1 MVSITGVT
9 GCQASHYYTEK
20 DNYYSKEQG
29 EWYGKGAAE
38 LGLAGPIEKEVF
50 EDILAGKSREGDQLV
65 GTGVNGEHRAGIDVT
80 FSAPKSVSILSEAC
94 DEGAVRQ
101 AHREAVDSTLRHIE
115 EHYAQAR
122 QTEKGQTERIDT
134 GNLVIAKFEHD
145 TSRELDPQ
153 LHTHAVIMNMTQRED
168 GQWRALSNEELYNNK
183 MYFGQYY
190 RNELAANLRERGY
203 EIESDHRGL
212 FEVRG
217 IDKDLRDHFS
227 QRSEQIA
234 DKVKEM
240 RTQYPHSEESKL
252 REIAALGSRIAK
264 QDVDKEAVHEAWNE
278 RLREL
283 EHTIEGVI
291 QNVHREAENARQK
304 EQERT
309 EPRLNEYDY
318 IRIAARDLTENESTF
333 SKESVL
339 RNAGRLSVGQYRTG
353 DLGRAFDELRSDKEI
368 RRLDRNTF
376 TTSEMQKIEKDIVRR
391 VRHGQDKTESVTTP
405 EKVQAGLKE
414 YEQVRQRGNPEYSL
428 TEGQRRSV
436 EHILTS
442 RDKYVGIQGDAGTG
456 KSTML
461 GAVRQQAQSEGYE
474 VRGLAK
480 TGKAAEELEKNA
492 GIRSQTIDSFLLQER
507 DALGERQLWV
517 IDEASMVGSR
527 QFRELMIRSEQA
539 EAKVVYVGD
548 HKQEQAIDAGVPF
561 QKLQESGVLKTVEMN
576 EITRQSGEYRETSQD
591 LAARRIDRA
600 FGRLARTGKIN
611 EMPDRAERIKTIVED
626 YTGRPDYK
634 DTIIVTARND
644 DRTEL
649 NDSIRKELKSLGRL
663 DEKEYT
669 FTVRASRNLS
679 PEDRHFGQSYRE
691 GDVIYSTM
699 AGVMGRAGSEGK
711 VTSVDHHSHSI
722 TAKDKDGKEHSI
734 DLIKDGGRISV
745 YGEKEASFSEGD
757 KVIFLKNDRGLEVKN
772 GQCGTVRQVDELGH
786 MSVQMESGR
795 EVEFNVG
802 SQYNYIDH
810 GYAVTSYKSQGQT
823 SRDVIYHADT
833 RREVNFNQAYVAITR
848 GREDVAIYTDD
859 KENLKD
865 QMKNESMK
873 TWSPDYETSP
883 DFHRDQERKDFE
895 RSEMNES
902 SKSGQDD
909 SHVRDSAKDQE
920 HDIEK

>member
-1 MVSITGVT
+1 
-9 GCQASHYYTEK
+9 
-20 DNYYSKEQG
+20 
-29 EWYGKGAAE
+29 
-38 LGLAGPIEKEVF
+38 
-50 EDILAGKSREGDQLV
+50 
-65 GTGVNGEHRAGIDVT
+65 
-80 FSAPKSVSILSEAC
+80 
-94 DEGAVRQ
+94 
-101 AHREAVDSTLRHIE
+101 
-115 EHYAQAR
+115 
-122 QTEKGQTERIDT
+122 
-134 GNLVIAKFEHD
+134 
-145 TSRELDPQ
+145 
-153 LHTHAVIMNMTQRED
+153 VIMNMTQRED
-168 GQWRALSNEELYNNK
+168 GEWRALSNEELYNNK

-203 EIESDHRGL
+203 EIESAHRGL

-234 DKVKEM
+234 DKVKEI
-240 RTQYPHSEESKL
+240 RAQYPHSEASKL
-252 REIAALGSRIAK
+252 REIAALGSRVAK
-264 QDVDKEAVHEAWNE
+264 QDVDKEAVREAWNE
-278 RLREL
+278 RLKEQGY
-283 EHTIEGVI
+283 TKEGI
-291 QNVHREAENARQK
+291 HESTHKEAGQARQNEK
-304 EQERT
+304 ERS
-309 EPRLNEYDY
+309 EPAFNEYDY
-318 IRIAARDLTENESTF
+318 IRIATKDLTENESTF
-333 SKESVL
+333 LKEAVL
-339 RNAGRLSVGQYRTG
+339 RNAGRLSVGRYRTG
-353 DLGRAFDELRSDKEI
+353 DLERAFDELRADKEI
-368 RRLDRNTF
+368 RQLDRNTF
-376 TTSEMQKIEKDIVRR
+376 TTSEIQKIEKDIVKR
-391 VRHGQDKTESVTTP
+391 VRHGQDKTESITTP
-405 EKVQAGLKE
+405 EKVQEGLKE
-414 YEQVRQRGNPEYSL
+414 YEQAKRQGNPEYSL
-428 TEGQRRSV
+428 TEGQKSSV
-436 EHILTS
+436 GHILTS

-461 GAVRQQAQSEGYE
+461 GAVRQQAESEGYE

-492 GIRSQTIDSFLLQER
+492 GIRSQTIDSFLLQGKE
-507 DALGERQLWV
+507 ASGGRQLWV

-527 QFRELMIRSEQA
+527 QFRELIIRSEQA

-548 HKQEQAIDAGVPF
+548 HKQEQAIDAGAPF

-600 FGRLARTGKIN
+600 FDRLERNEKIRAIS
-611 EMPDRAERIKTIVED
+611 DRAERIKTMVKD

-663 DEKEYT
+663 DEKEHT

-679 PEDRHFGQSYRE
+679 PEDRHFAQSYRE
-691 GDVIYSTM
+691 GDVIYSTR

-711 VTSVDHHSHSI
+711 ITSVDHRNHAI
-722 TAKDKDGKEHSI
+722 TAKDKDGREHVI

-772 GQCGTVRQVDELGH
+772 GQCGTVRRVDEEGH

-795 EVEFNVG
+795 EVEFNVR

-883 DFHRDQERKDFE
+883 DFHRDQERQDLE
-895 RSEMNES
+895 RSEMN
-902 SKSGQDD
+902 D
-909 SHVRDSAKDQE
+909 SHVHEHDKGE
-920 HDIEK
+920 GHDIEK